1 MAQPP
6 MTYRWAAAAAA
17 LMLAASACSEPAAPS
32 AADTATGTSDGF
44 VLPEVAASADVKLA
58 LDGPVDAA
66 LDAGTDA
73 TADAKVDAIV
83 DVTTDA
89 KVDALPDV
97 PADAK
102 VDAIVDVTADAE
114 VDAVPDV
121 PADAK
126 ADAIVDVTADA
137 EVDAAPDVPLDAK
150 VDSGPDAAPDASPDI
165 PADVPIAPDIPAETA
180 QPIDVAPDV
189 APDTAS
195 PPPACS
201 DAPKPAPVS
210 GSPLPVQQPA
220 GKVETIKANG
230 FTDDFLLQGD
240 GQLKVGVRREWGASI
255 VFYGFNKAP
264 GLNNTNVIDANDTG
278 REVQIAL
285 YDPARA
291 MQGCAWNASCQ
302 TNPAAICANSI
313 TYLGWNPV
321 QGGNECNIGSPIESI
336 DEESGVLQAVV
347 RPNHWNPDWQ
357 AEQCVTTGC
366 SDPVKKALL
375 SDVRYTQR
383 LRFVQNNVVEIEM
396 QVDNLSD
403 MAHAATLQE
412 FPTLYAAFG
421 SAGLPNLN
429 VLLDSAGQQIAI
441 DQPANDGFFVKN
453 FSSPGGWATLQNATK
468 DYGVALYY
476 ENRLASFQGWQKA
489 GVFNNFRSQFSF
501 GIPAKGTVRAR
512 AYLVLGSF
520 ATVKALIEGLDAK
533 VPAFGALDSPVA
545 EQQVGSSVKVAGW
558 ALDNGGVTKVQARL
572 DGKVLA
578 ELPLSV
584 PRPDV
589 CTAWPGYAMCTGPVG
604 FDQTVLL
611 PASLG
616 ACGHLLEVV
625 ATDSH
630 GNSRVIGS
638 SRVFSGGSKPVEPPP
653 PVDPAK
659 HPLWRFAANSPGVTD
674 HMVALQQGDP
684 PGYTSEGLGFYLFDG
699 PGSSAQPMVPVYQR
713 YCSSCTDHMPTLDPT
728 EGTPSYSGADVL
740 GYCAQQPSA
749 WAKTMLTRL
758 YSAAGSDHFL
768 TASAAEVSAAAA
780 VGYVAEWS
788 CWGP

>member
-1 MAQPP
+1 MAQPAR
-6 MTYRWAAAAAA
+6 TYGWAAAVAWV
-17 LMLAASACSEPAAPS
+17 LAASACTEPAAAVAGDAATGVADGFALPDGT
-32 AADTATGTSDGF
+32 AKTDGEATPGDDAEAPVDAKADTAADG
-44 VLPEVAASADVKLA
+44 V
-58 LDGPVDAA
+58 
-66 LDAGTDA
+66 
-73 TADAKVDAIV
+73 
-83 DVTTDA
+83 
-89 KVDALPDV
+89 
-97 PADAK
+97 
-102 VDAIVDVTADAE
+102 
-114 VDAVPDV
+114 
-121 PADAK
+121 ADAK
-126 ADAIVDVTADA
+126 ADTAADGVADA
-137 EVDAAPDVPLDAK
+137 KADTAADGVADAK
-150 VDSGPDAAPDASPDI
+150 ADTAADALTDAKADATTDGAADAGADTAADTSADSPGDTT
-165 PADVPIAPDIPAETA
+165 VTPDIPAEIT
-180 QPIDVAPDV
+180 QPADAT
-189 APDTAS
+189 PDTSADTTADTS
-195 PPPACS
+195 TDTAAPPPTCT
-201 DAPKPAPVS
+201 DVPKPAAVS
-210 GSPLPVQQPA
+210 SSPLPIQQPA
-220 GKVETIKANG
+220 GKVETVKAGG

-302 TNPAAICANSI
+302 SNPAAICANSI

-321 QGGNECNIGSPIESI
+321 QGGNECNIGSPLESI
-336 DEESGVLQAVV
+336 GEDAGVLQAVV

-357 AEQCVTTGC
+357 AEKCVTTGC
-366 SDPVKKALL
+366 SDPAKKALL

-429 VLLDSAGQQIAI
+429 VLLDSNGQAIAI

-476 ENRLASFQGWQKA
+476 ENRLPSFQGWQKA

-501 GIPAKGTVRAR
+501 GIPAFGTVRAR

-533 VPAFGALDSPVA
+533 LPAFGAVDSPAA
-545 EQQVGSSVKVAGW
+545 EQEVGSSVKIAGW
-558 ALDNGGVTKVQARL
+558 ALDNGGGGNGGGGTLLQARL

-578 ELPLSV
+578 NLPLSV

-589 CTAWPGYAMCTGPVG
+589 CSVWPGYAMCQGPVG
-604 FDQTVLL
+604 FDQTVQL

-638 SRVFSGGSKPVEPPP
+638 SRLFTGGSKPAAPPATA
-653 PVDPAK
+653 DPAK
-659 HPLWRFAANSPGVTD
+659 HPLWRFAAATPGVTD

-684 PGYTSEGLGFYLFDG
+684 PGYASEGLGFYLFGG
-699 PGSSAQPMVPVYQR
+699 PATAAQPMVPVYQR
-713 YCSSCTDHMPTLDPT
+713 YCASCTDHMPTLDPT
-728 EGTPSYSGADVL
+728 EGGPSYNGSELL
-740 GYCAQQPSA
+740 GYCATQPSA
-749 WAKTMLTRL
+749 WAKTKLTRL

-768 TASAAEVSAAAA
+768 TASAAEVTAAAA
-780 VGYVAEWS
+780 VGYAAEWS